1 MKLAIIHRRDFT
13 NLGDIYSSPDLLLR
27 KYFEIN
33 NLSFPPVRTFD
44 IGSLSKSLKSLK
56 SFNPS
61 HVIIGGGGLLTNSPC
76 WLPAITSLARDYN
89 SSIFGAGFNNM
100 FKQSDIEK
108 IATSGFANIYVRDY
122 IPSFQHI
129 ECPSV
134 IRLLSSI
141 PSCDNNFI
149 GFGGNRVLLAFHKSR
164 KHIKSNYAAYDFLI
178 KYFSDRIFDFHTNLF
193 YPSAFSALVKKILR
207 CGTIISSSYHVC
219 LWGLL
224 LKKNVFF
231 FSTKNSFKFESI
243 SHLGGKLIDFNSSD
257 GIHLSS
263 LHASSTF
270 EPIRYSTMDIK
281 TSLNK
286 LVESQLTA
294 LDFILR

>member
-1 MKLAIIHRRDFT
+1 M
-13 NLGDIYSSPDLLLR
+13 
-27 KYFEIN
+27 
-33 NLSFPPVRTFD
+33 
-44 IGSLSKSLKSLK
+44 
-56 SFNPS
+56 
-61 HVIIGGGGLLTNSPC
+61 LTNSPC

-89 SSIFGAGFNNM
+89 SSIFGAGLIICLSSQILKNCHPA
-100 FKQSDIEK
+100 S
-108 IATSGFANIYVRDY
+108 NIYVRDY

-257 GIHLSS
+257 GIHLLPSCQ
-263 LHASSTF
+263 LHF
-270 EPIRYSTMDIK
+270 
-281 TSLNK
+281 
-286 LVESQLTA
+286 
-294 LDFILR
+294 